1 LNTRAAELGRMG
13 RGVFTG
19 LCVMLAVAAGCER
32 QEQAKGPA
40 GPPTVPVSVAKA
52 ETRDVPIQLRS
63 VGNVESIAAVML
75 RPQVAG
81 QVLATPAGEGRD
93 VKAGEV
99 VVTIDPRPFEAA
111 LREAEASLARN
122 TVIAIDERRGAQ
134 QLRTAYEG
142 RAVAVREV
150 EQAEARAAAAEAQA
164 AQDAAAVETVK
175 LQLLYCTITAP
186 FDGRLGAL
194 LVKPGAIVKANETD
208 LIHLTQVAPID
219 VSFTVREQDL
229 AQVRA
234 AQAAQPL
241 TVFAEVPGAGE
252 PVEGVLS
259 FIDNRVDP
267 ATGAIRLKARFE
279 NADQRLWTGQFVN
292 VTMTVGVDEGATVVP
307 SSAVQASQ
315 RGRAV
320 FVVKADGTAEQRPV
334 EVRRSEDGLT
344 VIASGLAPGE
354 TVVTEGQL
362 RLTQGAKVSVREQR
376 TPRAAE
382 VGEGS

>member
-1 LNTRAAELGRMG
+1 MKTGMAVLVRRGLG
-13 RGVFTG
+13 
-19 LCVMLAVAAGCER
+19 VAAGVSLAVLGACER
-32 QEQAKGPA
+32 QEQGRAPA

-63 VGNVESIAAVML
+63 VGTVESIAAVML

-99 VVTIDPRPFEAA
+99 IVTIDPRPFEAA

-122 TVIAIDERRGAQ
+122 TAIAADERRGAQ

-164 AQDAAAVETVK
+164 AQDQAAVETAR
-175 LQLLYCTITAP
+175 LQLSYSTITAP

-219 VSFTVREQDL
+219 VAFTVREQDL

-234 AQAAQPL
+234 AQGARPL
-241 TVFAEVPGAGE
+241 AVLAEVPGGGE
-252 PVEGVLS
+252 PVRGELS

-267 ATGAIRLKARFE
+267 ATGAIRLKARFD
-279 NADQRLWTGQFVN
+279 NADQRLWPGQFVN

-307 SSAVQASQ
+307 SAAVQASQ

-320 FVVKADGTAEQRPV
+320 FVIKADGTAEQRPV
-334 EVRRSEDGLT
+334 EVRRSEDGVS
-344 VIASGLAPGE
+344 VIASGVEPGE

-362 RLTQGAKVSVREQR
+362 RLTNGAKVAVRENR
-376 TPRAAE
+376 PAAGAKAG
-382 VGEGS
+382 VGK

>member
-1 LNTRAAELGRMG
+1 LKTGNTGRVR
-13 RGVFTG
+13 RGWGVATG
-19 LCVMLAVAAGCER
+19 LCVMALAACER
-32 QEQAKGPA
+32 QEQARPAA

-52 ETRDVPIQLRS
+52 ETRDVPVQLRS
-63 VGNVESIAAVML
+63 VGTVESIAAVML

-81 QVLATPAGEGRD
+81 QVLAVPAGEGRD
-93 VKAGEV
+93 VTAGEV
-99 VVTIDPRPFEAA
+99 IVTIDPRPFEAA

-122 TVIAIDERRGAQ
+122 TAIATDERRGAQ

-150 EQAEARAAAAEAQA
+150 EQAEARALAAEAQA
-164 AQDAAAVETVK
+164 AQDQAAVETAR
-175 LQLLYCTITAP
+175 LQLSYSTITAP

-219 VSFTVREQDL
+219 VAFTVREQDL

-234 AQAAQPL
+234 AQAARLLPVL
-241 TVFAEVPGAGE
+241 AEVPGGDG
-252 PVEGVLS
+252 PVQGVLS

-279 NADQRLWTGQFVN
+279 NADQRLWPGQFVN

-307 SSAVQASQ
+307 SAAVQASQ

-320 FVVKADGTAEQRPV
+320 FVIKADGTAEQRPV
-334 EVRRSEDGLT
+334 EVRRNEDGVS
-344 VIASGLAPGE
+344 VISSGVAPGE

-362 RLTQGAKVSVREQR
+362 RLTNGAKVTVREGR
-376 TPRAAE
+376 TAPDANAG
-382 VGEGS
+382 VAK